1 MKYQIRKAAAVS
13 ALALLLMPAG
23 VASARGSTTLTVS
36 PGDSIQAALDR
47 ARPGDTVLVKPG
59 TYREN
64 LEMSTDRVTLT
75 GFGATL
81 AAPETPVHRRCSTAF
96 ESETNR
102 YGVCVA
108 GDVVPVPGGFPE
120 IRRPVRD
127 VTIRGLTVGRFP
139 STGVVGL
146 GAVNTR
152 IERADIAG
160 GASYGIL
167 FSLGTSGSVVVGSRV
182 HGGFSAG
189 IYIGLAPE
197 ATATLVG
204 NDIFDNGV
212 YGIFLRDA
220 SHGTIAGNNIR
231 GNCVGVGFLPTT
243 PDRAAV
249 TGWRVTANRI
259 HANNTACAPGA
270 PPSSGVAILGASDIT
285 VTYNVVTD
293 SGPTDATATRGG
305 GVLLMASEYGGPAD
319 PVDNRVEANLL
330 RGNRPYDLAVLAE
343 GTGNR
348 LQGNICETS
357 TPAGLC
363 TATNR

>member
-1 MKYQIRKAAAVS
+1 MKHQNKIAAAVS
-13 ALALLLMPAG
+13 GLALLLMPAG
-23 VASARGSTTLTVS
+23 VASAHSSKVLTVS
-36 PGDSIQAALDR
+36 PGESIQAALDR
-47 ARPGDTVLVKPG
+47 ARPGDTVVVRPG
-59 TYREN
+59 TYKEN

-81 AAPETPVHRRCSTAF
+81 AAPEIPVHRRCSTAF
-96 ESETNR
+96 ESESNR
-102 YGVCVA
+102 FGICVA

-120 IRRPVRD
+120 VRRPVRD

-139 STGVVGL
+139 STGVVGV

-189 IYIGLAPE
+189 IYIGITAE
-197 ATATLVG
+197 ARATLVG

-220 SHGTIAGNNIR
+220 SHGTIAGNDIR
-231 GNCVGVGFLPTT
+231 GNCVGVGFLPTH

-249 TGWRVTANRI
+249 TDWRVTANRI
-259 HANNTACAPGA
+259 HANNTACPTGA
-270 PPSSGVAILGASDIT
+270 PPSSGVAILGASNIT
-285 VTYNVVTD
+285 VTHNLITD
-293 SGPTDATATRGG
+293 SGPTDAAATRGG
-305 GVLLMASEYGGPAD
+305 GVLVMASEFGGPAS
-319 PVDNRVEANLL
+319 PVDNRVEANVL
-330 RGNRPYDLAVLAE
+330 RGNRPFDLAVLAE

-348 LQGNICETS
+348 LTGNICETS

-363 TATNR
+363 SANN